1 MPYII
6 NIQFIKTSY
15 DASQMLSNTVSRSR
29 PVAKRP
35 GLLDRSS
42 AATMSSIHLQARA
55 GEAAALLKA
64 LANPD
69 RLLLLC
75 QLVGGERSVGE
86 LGASAGIEQPS
97 LSQQLGVLRGER
109 LVATRRDGKQVIYRV
124 ASPAA
129 LTVLEALYGL
139 FCEPAQASVATKT
152 RRAPG
157 RSPTGIAA
165 RASKK
170 IA

>member
-1 MPYII
+1 MLT
-6 NIQFIKTSY
+6 NTS
-15 DASQMLSNTVSRSR
+15 SHSR
-29 PVAKRP
+29 PVAKRMA
-35 GLLDRSS
+35 LLDQSS
-42 AATMSSIHLQARA
+42 APTASSIDLQARA

-75 QLVGGERSVGE
+75 QLVGGERSVND
-86 LGASAGIEQPS
+86 LGVSVGIEQPS

-109 LVATRRDGKQVIYRV
+109 LVATRREGKQVIYRI

-139 FCEPAQASVATKT
+139 FCDPAQVSPSAKVGS
-152 RRAPG
+152 APR
-157 RSPTGIAA
+157 RSPGSTAT

>member
-1 MPYII
+1 M
-6 NIQFIKTSY
+6 Q
-15 DASQMLSNTVSRSR
+15 
-29 PVAKRP
+29 
-35 GLLDRSS
+35 G
-42 AATMSSIHLQARA
+42 AATSCSQLAAKQINPQMQPSQPAVPAMDLQARA
-55 GEAAALLKA
+55 EDAAALLKA

-75 QLVGGERSVGE
+75 RLVDGERSVSE
-86 LGASAGIEQPS
+86 LGASTAIEQPS

-109 LVATRRDGKQVIYRV
+109 LVATRRAGKQVIYRI

-139 FCEPAQASVATKT
+139 FCDPAQASPEAKPG
-152 RRAPG
+152 RAPG
-157 RSPTGIAA
+157 HSSRRSATP
-165 RASKK
+165 ASKQ

>member
-1 MPYII
+1 MLNSAIPH
-6 NIQFIKTSY
+6 
-15 DASQMLSNTVSRSR
+15 SQPFAQPARERERAPAPLPSLA
-29 PVAKRP
+29 P
-35 GLLDRSS
+35 LDL
-42 AATMSSIHLQARA
+42 HARA

-64 LANPD
+64 LANAD

-109 LVATRRDGKQVIYRV
+109 LVATRREGKQVIYRI

-129 LTVLEALYGL
+129 LALLESLHGL
-139 FCEPAQASVATKT
+139 FCEPAPASSVAKT
-152 RRAPG
+152 RRASG
-157 RSPTGIAA
+157 RSSGSTAV
-165 RASKK
+165 RASQK

>member
-1 MPYII
+1 M
-6 NIQFIKTSY
+6 
-15 DASQMLSNTVSRSR
+15 D
-29 PVAKRP
+29 
-35 GLLDRSS
+35 
-42 AATMSSIHLQARA
+42 LQARA

-75 QLVGGERSVGE
+75 QLLGGERSVSE
-86 LGASAGIEQPS
+86 LGLSTGIDQPS

-109 LVATRRDGKQVIYRV
+109 LVATRREGKQVIYRI

-139 FCEPAQASVATKT
+139 FCDPSQLQPSAKAG
-152 RRAPG
+152 RAPG
-157 RSPTGIAA
+157 RSLRSNSA
-165 RASKK
+165 RAGKK
-170 IA
+170 FA

>member
-1 MPYII
+1 MLA
-6 NIQFIKTSY
+6 NTS
-15 DASQMLSNTVSRSR
+15 SRSR
-29 PVAKRP
+29 PVMKRTV
-35 GLLDRSS
+35 LLDPSS
-42 AATMSSIHLQARA
+42 APTMSSVDLQARA

-64 LANPD
+64 LAHPD

-75 QLVGGERSVGE
+75 QLVGGERSVGD
-86 LGASAGIEQPS
+86 LGLSAGIEQPS

-109 LVATRRDGKQVIYRV
+109 LVATRREGKQVIYRI

-139 FCEPAQASVATKT
+139 FCDPAQAPPSAETGRT
-152 RRAPG
+152 PRRAPG
-157 RSPTGIAA
+157 NTAA
-165 RASKK
+165 RASKS

>member
-1 MPYII
+1 M
-6 NIQFIKTSY
+6 
-15 DASQMLSNTVSRSR
+15 DL
-29 PVAKRP
+29 
-35 GLLDRSS
+35 
-42 AATMSSIHLQARA
+42 HARA
-55 GEAAALLKA
+55 GDAAALLKA

-75 QLVGGERSVGE
+75 QLVGGELSVGD
-86 LGASAGIEQPS
+86 LGALAGIEQPS

-109 LVATRRDGKQVIYRV
+109 LVATRRDGKQVIYRI

-139 FCEPAQASVATKT
+139 FCDPAQAPPAAKAG
-152 RRAPG
+152 RAP
-157 RSPTGIAA
+157 RSTTT
-165 RASKK
+165 RTSKK

>member
-1 MPYII
+1 MI
-6 NIQFIKTSY
+6 NIRCSKLLY
-15 DASQMLSNTVSRSR
+15 AVGQMLANTLHHATHRTR
-29 PVAKRP
+29 PA
-35 GLLDRSS
+35 D
-42 AATMSSIHLQARA
+42 LQARA
-55 GEAAALLKA
+55 GDAAALLRA

-75 QLVGGERSVGE
+75 QLLGGECSVSE

-109 LVATRRDGKQVIYRV
+109 LVATRREGKQVIYRI

-129 LTVLEALYGL
+129 LTVLEALYSL
-139 FCEPAQASVATKT
+139 FCDPSPAPGAAQA
-152 RRAPG
+152 G
-157 RSPTGIAA
+157 RAA
-165 RASKK
+165 RNIARRTGRK

>member
-1 MPYII
+1 
-6 NIQFIKTSY
+6 
-15 DASQMLSNTVSRSR
+15 MLNDTGSRSQ
-29 PVAKRP
+29 PEAKRP
-35 GLLDRSS
+35 SLLARPSPPSASS
-42 AATMSSIHLQARA
+42 MDLQARA

-75 QLVGGERSVGE
+75 QLLGGERSVSE
-86 LGASAGIEQPS
+86 LGLSAGIEQPS

-109 LVATRRDGKQVIYRV
+109 LVATRREGKQVIYRI

-129 LTVLEALYGL
+129 LTVLDALYGL
-139 FCEPAQASVATKT
+139 FCDPSQVPPSAKAD
-152 RRAPG
+152 RAPG
-157 RSPTGIAA
+157 RSPRSNSA

>member
-1 MPYII
+1 M
-6 NIQFIKTSY
+6 
-15 DASQMLSNTVSRSR
+15 D
-29 PVAKRP
+29 
-35 GLLDRSS
+35 
-42 AATMSSIHLQARA
+42 LQARA

-75 QLVGGERSVGE
+75 QLVAGERSVGE
-86 LGASAGIEQPS
+86 LGTLAGIEQPS
-97 LSQQLGVLRGER
+97 LSQHLGVLRGER
-109 LVATRRDGKQVIYRV
+109 LVATRRDGKQVIYRI

-139 FCEPAQASVATKT
+139 FCDPAKAPPAADTGRAT
-152 RRAPG
+152 RRPPG
-157 RSPTGIAA
+157 STATRTG
-165 RASKK
+165 KK

>member
-1 MPYII
+1 MLD
-6 NIQFIKTSY
+6 TSSPHRQPV
-15 DASQMLSNTVSRSR
+15 AQPTGLASRSPAR
-29 PVAKRP
+29 PASP
-35 GLLDRSS
+35 ID
-42 AATMSSIHLQARA
+42 LQARA

-64 LANPD
+64 LANAD

-109 LVATRRDGKQVIYRV
+109 LVATRREGKQVIYRI

-129 LTVLEALYGL
+129 LALLESLHGL
-139 FCEPAQASVATKT
+139 FCEPGPASPAGKT
-152 RRAPG
+152 RHASG
-157 RSPTGIAA
+157 RSSRSTAA
-165 RASKK
+165 RARQKT
-170 IA
+170 A